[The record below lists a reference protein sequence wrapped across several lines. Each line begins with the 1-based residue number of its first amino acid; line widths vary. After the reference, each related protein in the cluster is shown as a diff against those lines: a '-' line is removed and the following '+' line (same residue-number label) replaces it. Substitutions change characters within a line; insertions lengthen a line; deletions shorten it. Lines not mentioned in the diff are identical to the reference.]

1 MEQITYHVDKDIL
14 YISLE
19 GRIDASN
26 AFDVEKRI
34 NEIYEGNSCSHTI
47 LDADKLEY
55 ISSAGLRIIL
65 RLIKKDSNITI
76 INVSSEVYDI
86 FNMTGFT
93 DMVTIKK
100 AYPRVCVDGCEF
112 IAKGAY
118 GAVYRYDDENVVK
131 VYYNPNALPEI
142 QQERENARKA
152 FVLGVNTAIPYGIVR
167 IGDGYG
173 TVTELLH
180 AISLSKMIQDN
191 PDDLEQA
198 VTYYVDTIKQIH
210 SIRVEKDELID
221 FKEWV
226 LEWVDSLKD
235 YLPADQYEKLL
246 GLVTALP
253 ESTTMMHG
261 DYHTNNVMIQNNEAV
276 LIDMDTLSVGHPIM
290 ELGSMYNAFIGFSE
304 LDHQVVL
311 NFLGFSFET
320 ASRFWKLSLA
330 RYLDTEDDEII
341 KSVEE
346 KARIIGYTR
355 MLHREIHRDTPDSPR
370 YIAHYKEQLANLLA
384 HIDTLEF

>member
-1 MEQITYHVDKDIL
+1 MEQITYHVDKNIL

-26 AFDVEKRI
+26 ASDVEKKI
-34 NEIYEGNSCSHTI
+34 NEIYEGNSCSRTM

-65 RLIKKDSNITI
+65 RLIKKDPNLTI
-76 INVSSEVYDI
+76 INVSPEVYDI
-86 FNMTGFT
+86 FDMTGFT
-93 DMVTIKK
+93 DITIIEK
-100 AYPRVCVDGCEF
+100 AYPRMSVDGCEF

-118 GAVYRYDDENVVK
+118 GAVYRYDNETVVK

-180 AISLSKMIQDN
+180 ATSLSKLIQDN
-191 PDDLEQA
+191 PDNLEQA
-198 VTYYVDTIKQIH
+198 VIYYVDTMKQIH
-210 SIRVEKDELID
+210 SLKVEKGELPD

-226 LEWVDSLKD
+226 LEWVDSLKNH
-235 YLPADQYEKLL
+235 LSVDQYDKLH

-253 ESTTMMHG
+253 ESTTMIHG
-261 DYHTNNVMIQNNEAV
+261 DYHTNNIMIQNNEAL

-290 ELGSMYNAFIGFSE
+290 ELGSMYNAFVGFSE

-311 NFLGFSFET
+311 DFLGFSFET

-330 RYLDTEDDEII
+330 RYLGTEDEQII
-341 KSVEE
+341 KNVEE

-355 MLHREIHRDTPDSPR
+355 MLHREICRNAPDSPQH
-370 YIAHYKEQLANLLA
+370 IAHYKEQLANLLS
-384 HIDTLEF
+384 HIENLEF